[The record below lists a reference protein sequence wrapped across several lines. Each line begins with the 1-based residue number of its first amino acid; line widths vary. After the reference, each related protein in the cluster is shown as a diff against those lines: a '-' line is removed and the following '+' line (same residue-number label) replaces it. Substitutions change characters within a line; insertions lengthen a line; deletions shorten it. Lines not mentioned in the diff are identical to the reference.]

1 MTFSSSEDTRI
12 VQSIEAAAAS
22 IRKIADSVSHAASA
36 YETYAKAYAESVRK
50 QPDLSGQAYTVVV
63 NVEGDRLEALT
74 TQRIKSALKHA
85 DEIRRPQDH

>member
-1 MTFSSSEDTRI
+1 MTFINLTNENKFI
-12 VQSIEAAAAS
+12 AALT
-22 IRKIADSVSHAASA
+22 KIADSVSLAAD
-36 YETYAKAYAESVRK
+36 TYAESVRK

>member
-1 MTFSSSEDTRI
+1 MTFINLTNENKLI
-12 VQSIEAAAAS
+12 AALT
-22 IRKIADSVSHAASA
+22 KIADSVSLAAD
-36 YETYAKAYAESVRK
+36 TYAESVRK